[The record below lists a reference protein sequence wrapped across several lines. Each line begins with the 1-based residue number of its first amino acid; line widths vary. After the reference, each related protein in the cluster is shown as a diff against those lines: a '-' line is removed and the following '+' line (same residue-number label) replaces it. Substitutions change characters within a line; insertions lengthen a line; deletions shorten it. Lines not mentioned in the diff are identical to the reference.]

1 VFRKLN
7 FLVLFVVSALA
18 LNAELPWSDSYQ
30 QLLLEK
36 VGEKLPEISD
46 YPVFQYPNKNHD
58 EAKTLENGKILLFGY
73 GSLMSPEID
82 ANKKSIKPEDLKTLR
97 PAFAFGVKRLFN
109 KRGSVSKKFASSTLE
124 LNERCFLNLVPTT
137 NFNDVTNGV
146 TIEIDQ
152 GDLIKLIAREVGY
165 DLVPLFVTSWDDA
178 VKESDEIN
186 IEIAYTFIAS
196 SGLRDH
202 IAYTS
207 NTLYPIRWYASLV
220 DKAAKFHGPVFWKF
234 YQKTTWLADGTTL
247 ISDWHDTF
255 NTPLNL
261 KE

>member
-1 VFRKLN
+1 MF
-7 FLVLFVVSALA
+7 LFVINALA
-18 LNAELPWSDSYQ
+18 LKAEIPWSDSYQ
-30 QLLLEK
+30 QLLLER
-36 VGEKLPEISD
+36 VGEKLPEISS
-46 YPVFQYPNKNHD
+46 YPFFEYPNKNHD
-58 EAKTLENGKILLFGY
+58 EAKPSENGKILIFGY
-73 GSLMSPEID
+73 GSLMSPDID
-82 ANKKSIKPEDLKTLR
+82 ANKKSIKPENLKTLR
-97 PAFAFGVKRLFN
+97 PAIAFGVKRLFN
-109 KRGSVSKKFASSTLE
+109 KRGGISKTFNSTTLE
-124 LNERCFLNLVPTT
+124 PNERCFLNLVPTT

-165 DLVPLFVTSWDDA
+165 DLVPLFVASWDDA

-202 IAYTS
+202 VSYTS
-207 NTLYPIRWYASLV
+207 NILYPIQWYASLV
-220 DKAAKFHGPVFWKF
+220 DKAAKFHGPVFWKL
-234 YQKTTWLADGTTL
+234 YQKTTWLADCITL

-255 NTPLNL
+255 NTPLNI